1 MFGEL
6 NYKYHI
12 LFLTNTAYNTMVLG
26 TTSVLQ
32 LLLFPKKKQES
43 KKI

>member
-1 MFGEL
+1 MLVEL

-12 LFLTNTAYNTMVLG
+12 LFFTNTAYNAMVLG
-26 TTSVLQ
+26 TTFVLQ
-32 LLLFPKKKQES
+32 FVVFPKRKQES